1 MIKLL
6 RAIPPIQAMDSA
18 KICQLTLDLAYLGPE
33 MSKLLSCKEE
43 FKELYIAKSI
53 ELLEEG
59 VPKLSKDDIA
69 S

>member
-1 MIKLL
+1 
-6 RAIPPIQAMDSA
+6 MDSA

-59 VPKLSKDDIA
+59 VQKLSKDDIA
-69 S
+69 T